1 MPEVEAVS
9 TYRASEF
16 EYKGRLIYLV
26 SIRAGVLIHRTDF
39 IFQQGNDLDNWKAVE
54 RGEVIVSE
62 SFAQRFA
69 VTAGDHVELLTTHGP
84 RVFKV
89 AAVFV
94 DYSFDQGQV
103 MMDHA
108 TYAVN
113 WGPVRINS
121 VGIFLK
127 PGVNHQ
133 DFLKRLRAPG
143 AKTFSVQISSNRELR
158 QQVLNIFDQT
168 FAITHVLQVLA
179 TIVAFIGIVS
189 AILSL
194 LIERTRELGT
204 LRAIG
209 MSWAQLRRMI
219 FLESGMMGGFASL
232 LAMPTGFALALV
244 LVHVINVRSFGWLIS
259 IRSHPLEY
267 AQIAAIALIA
277 ALLAALYP
285 MWRLKRISVAAA
297 LREE

>member
-1 MPEVEAVS
+1 
-9 TYRASEF
+9 
-16 EYKGRLIYLV
+16 
-26 SIRAGVLIHRTDF
+26 
-39 IFQQGNDLDNWKAVE
+39 
-54 RGEVIVSE
+54 
-62 SFAQRFA
+62 
-69 VTAGDHVELLTTHGP
+69 
-84 RVFKV
+84 
-89 AAVFV
+89 
-94 DYSFDQGQV
+94 
-103 MMDHA
+103 
-108 TYAVN
+108 
-113 WGPVRINS
+113 
-121 VGIFLK
+121 
-127 PGVNHQ
+127 
-133 DFLKRLRAPG
+133 
-143 AKTFSVQISSNRELR
+143 
-158 QQVLNIFDQT
+158 
-168 FAITHVLQVLA
+168 VLQVLA